1 MTDPEGKTVNIPLY
15 APDIDLSL
23 EEDNDVRPHETYN
36 VEMRLSCYEAGDP
49 ERTRSSRKNPAICRC
64 TRHRHGDRCSLGRS
78 VSNIVD
84 HHLLTNYGGNN
95 QGQTPPIW
103 AGS

>member
-1 MTDPEGKTVNIPLY
+1 MTDQEGKTVNIPLY

-23 EEDNDVRPHETYN
+23 EEDNDVRPYETYN
-36 VEMRLSCYEAGDP
+36 VEMRLSGYEVLEIQNVQIFAEESSYLP
-49 ERTRSSRKNPAICRC
+49 LHPTPTRRQVFP
-64 TRHRHGDRCSLGRS
+64 GRS

-95 QGQTPPIW
+95 QGQTPANLGRI
-103 AGS
+103 